1 MTERFAVDV
10 GGTFTDI
17 VVLDVDTGAVCYAKA
32 STTPDAPAEGV
43 LNAID
48 KAGVSLARA
57 DFFFHGTTL
66 GINTVLER
74 TGASTGLIT
83 TKGFRD
89 ELEIAR
95 LNWPMYQLHWDQPPP
110 LVPRYLR
117 CGVTERLRADGSV
130 VVPLDESE
138 LREAVDRLVRHGVES
153 IAVCFIH
160 AYAFPEH
167 ERRAGEIIAAEYPD
181 VEFTL
186 SHLVTQEYR
195 EYERTSTV
203 AIDAMVKPRMAGYI
217 DGLASRLAGEGFDGE
232 FLVSRCDGGVMR
244 ADEVAERSV
253 RTLISGPASG
263 VMGAAE
269 LGRRL
274 GLSELIAV
282 DMGGTS
288 FDAALITGGEPQ
300 LQPIARVEGMPM
312 LMPSIDLATIG
323 AGGGSIA
330 WLDAGG
336 ALEVGPQSAGAHP
349 GPIAFARGGTE
360 PTFTDAALVNGL
372 IDPDY
377 FLGGEV
383 KLDLE
388 AAQAGIE
395 AQIARPLGV
404 SAQDAADGIVAL
416 TEAKM
421 AGTIEE
427 ITVGKGFDPRDFSL
441 VAYGGGGPLVASA
454 LAGYLEIPTVVV
466 PRSPATFSAWG
477 MLTLDIVH
485 DFSRTQ
491 VGMLERLDARQLE
504 EPFSELKSEAAQAL
518 EREGVPP
525 SRRRLI
531 RSVDMRYENQEHTLS
546 VPAADASALEPAT
559 LRARFDEHH
568 QSAYGYS
575 LSEPVEVVA
584 YRVRAVGS
592 LEKPAHPPVPHGSSA
607 SDHARKGRRTAQ
619 HRESGGLLEWSVYE
633 RDRLEA
639 GNRLEGPAIVEEMT
653 TTTLV
658 PPGHTLTIDELGNM
672 VITRAGTGQPARQG
686 AR

>member
-1 MTERFAVDV
+1 MSVRFAVDV

-17 VVLDVDTGAVCYAKA
+17 VVLEAETGEVRHAKT
-32 STTPDAPAEGV
+32 STTPEAPAEGV
-43 LNAID
+43 LHAIH
-48 KAGVSLARA
+48 KAGVSLADA

-74 TGASTGLIT
+74 TGARTGLIT

-130 VVPLDESE
+130 VEPLNESE
-138 LREAVDRLVRHGVES
+138 LREAVERLLRNGVES

-160 AYAFPEH
+160 AYAFPQH
-167 ERRAGEIIAAEYPD
+167 EQRAGQIIATECPE

-186 SHLVTQEYR
+186 SHLITQEYR
-195 EYERTSTV
+195 EYERTSTTV
-203 AIDAMVKPRMAGYI
+203 IDAMVKPRMAGYI
-217 DGLASRLAGEGFDGE
+217 DGLAARLGEDGFAGE
-232 FLVSRCDGGVMR
+232 FLVSRCDGGVMG
-244 ADEVAERSV
+244 AAEVAERSV

-274 GLSELIAV
+274 GLAEVIAV

-288 FDAALITGGEPQ
+288 FDAALITGGEPH

-336 ALEVGPQSAGAHP
+336 ALEVGPQSAGADP
-349 GPIAFARGGTE
+349 GPIAFGNGGTE

-388 AAQAGIE
+388 SAREGIA
-395 AQIARPLGV
+395 AQIAGPLGV
-404 SAQDAADGIVAL
+404 SLEDAADGIVAL

-427 ITVGKGFDPRDFSL
+427 ITVGKGFDPRDFAL

-454 LAGYLEIPTVVV
+454 LAVYLEIPTVVI

-477 MLTLDIVH
+477 MLTLDIVR

-491 VGMLERLDARQLE
+491 VSLLERLDAGRLS
-504 EPFSELKSEAAQAL
+504 EPFAELETRAVHAL
-518 EREGVPP
+518 ERENVPA
-525 SRRRLI
+525 SERQLV

-546 VPAADASALEPAT
+546 VPAADMAALQPDA
-559 LRARFDEHH
+559 LRARFDEQHGT
-568 QSAYGYS
+568 AYGYS
-575 LSEPVEVVA
+575 LTEPVEVVA

-592 LEKPAHPPVPHGSSA
+592 LEKPAQPLLAQGSPTSE
-607 SDHARKGRRTAQ
+607 HARKGGRPAR
-619 HRESGGLLEWSVYE
+619 HRDSGGLLEWSVYE
-633 RDRLEA
+633 RDLLQA
-639 GNRLEGPAIVEEMT
+639 GNRVAGPAIVEEIT

-658 PPGHTLTIDELGNM
+658 PPGRALTIDELGNM
-672 VITRAGTGQPARQG
+672 VITVAGPAQLATEPG
-686 AR
+686 T

>member
-17 VVLDVDTGAVCYAKA
+17 VVLEAGGGVRHAKT
-32 STTPDAPAEGV
+32 STTPEDPAEGV
-43 LNAID
+43 LRAIH
-48 KAGVSLARA
+48 KAGVSLADA

-74 TGASTGLIT
+74 TGARTGLIT

-130 VVPLDESE
+130 VEPLSESE
-138 LREAVDRLVRHGVES
+138 VREAVERLVRNGVES

-160 AYAFPEH
+160 AYAFPQH
-167 ERRAGEIIAAEYPD
+167 EQRAGQIIATEYPE

-186 SHLVTQEYR
+186 SHLITQEYR
-195 EYERTSTV
+195 EYERTSTTV
-203 AIDAMVKPRMAGYI
+203 IDAMVKPRMSGYI
-217 DGLASRLAGEGFDGE
+217 DGLAARLTHDGFDGE
-232 FLVSRCDGGVMR
+232 FLVARCDGGVMS
-244 ADEVAERSV
+244 ASEVAERSV

-274 GLSELIAV
+274 GLAEVIAV

-288 FDAALITGGEPQ
+288 FDAALVAGGEPL
-300 LQPIARVEGMPM
+300 LQPVARVEGMPM

-336 ALEVGPQSAGAHP
+336 ALEVGPQSAGADP
-349 GPIAFARGGTE
+349 GPIAYGRGGTD

-388 AAQAGIE
+388 AAREGLA

-404 SAQDAADGIVAL
+404 SLEDAADGIVAL

-421 AGTIEE
+421 AATIEE
-427 ITVGKGFDPRDFSL
+427 ITVGKGFDPRDFAL
-441 VAYGGGGPLVASA
+441 VAYGGSGPLVASA
-454 LAGYLEIPTVVV
+454 LAVYLEIPTVVV
-466 PRSPATFSAWG
+466 PPSPATFSAWG
-477 MLTLDIVH
+477 MLTLDIVR
-485 DFSRTQ
+485 DFSRTR
-491 VGMLERLDARQLE
+491 VNMLDVLDAARLSQPFMELE
-504 EPFSELKSEAAQAL
+504 TEAARAL
-518 EREGVPP
+518 DREAVPV
-525 SRRRLI
+525 SRRRLA

-546 VPAADASALEPAT
+546 VPAPDSHALQPEE
-559 LRARFDEHH
+559 LRIRFDEHH
-568 QSAYGYS
+568 RSAYGYS
-575 LSEPVEVVA
+575 LSEPIEVVA

-592 LEKPAHPPVPHGSSA
+592 LDKPGRPSLPPGSSA
-607 SDHARKGRRTAQ
+607 SDRACKGRRRAR
-619 HRESGGLLEWSVYE
+619 HKDSGGLLEWTVYE
-633 RDRLEA
+633 RDLLQA
-639 GNRLEGPAIVEEMT
+639 GNRIEGPAFIEEAT

-658 PPGHTLTIDELGNM
+658 SPGRVLTIDELGNI
-672 VITRAGTGQPARQG
+672 VITVAGQGRRARRAW
-686 AR
+686 A